1 MTTENQ
7 NQNQTAPFG
16 RIVHEINPVTFVV
29 DAGADKGI
37 SIDQH
42 LSVYTS
48 GEVIMDPDTGS
59 ELARLKLT
67 KGIIKVIDV
76 QEKVCLAIF
85 KTNSVG
91 RCLCREFPTV
101 GDKVRPVEDTGD

>member
-7 NQNQTAPFG
+7 NQNAPFG

-29 DAGADKGI
+29 DAGLNKGV
-37 SIDQH
+37 SHNQH
-42 LSVYTS
+42 FAVHAS

-67 KGIIKVIDV
+67 KGIVKVIDV
-76 QEKVCLAIF
+76 QEDVCFAIF
-85 KTNSVG
+85 KTGSVG

-101 GDKVRPVEDTGD
+101 GDKVRPVEGTGD